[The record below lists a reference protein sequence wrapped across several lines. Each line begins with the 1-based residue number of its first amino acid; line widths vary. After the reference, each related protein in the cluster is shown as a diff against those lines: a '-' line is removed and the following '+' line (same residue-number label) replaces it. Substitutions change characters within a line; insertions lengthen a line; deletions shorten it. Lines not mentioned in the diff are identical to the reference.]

1 MVNWQW
7 SMGAWVVG
15 LGYETASFSVGLVG
29 VGWLDSGLRIAVC
42 LANKPYL

>member
-1 MVNWQW
+1 MVN
-7 SMGAWVVG
+7 GAWVDGG

-42 LANKPYL
+42 SAIKPYL